1 MKSLNEIRM
10 LALALSTFGLVFC
23 SSTAAQAQVTT
34 ECQTTGTKTKCVSR
48 ETKPPLDYAGTLN
61 AGQDLV
67 PPIEPVRESR
77 VVPTPAGRPDQEYI
91 PSDGDYFFTG
101 NGLLRSCKSSLM
113 SRGYLACAAFVRAVS
128 ETVPGIASVNGGR
141 ELACIP
147 KGVMLGQL
155 IDVVKKVLESA
166 PEVRHES
173 AAPLVAVALIRAF
186 PCPKDTEG
194 K

>member
-1 MKSLNEIRM
+1 MQNLNEIRI
-10 LALALSTFGLVFC
+10 LALSFSIIGLMVC
-23 SSTAAQAQVTT
+23 SNTAAWAQVTT
-34 ECQTTGTKTKCVSR
+34 ECTTTGTRTKCVSR
-48 ETKPPLDYAGTLN
+48 EANPPLDYAGTLK

-67 PPIEPVRESR
+67 PPLEPVREPR
-77 VVPTPAGRPDQEYI
+77 VTPAPVSRPEQEDI
-91 PSDGDYFFTG
+91 PRDGDYFFTG
-101 NGLLRSCKSSLM
+101 NGLLRSCKSSVL

-155 IDVVKKVLESA
+155 IDVVKKALESG

-186 PCPKDTEG
+186 PCPKDSEG